1 MDDYTA
7 KYQGEP
13 VEVALFGGEYQE
25 GTLTAYC
32 LIADVVHLELNGH
45 ILIPLQNV
53 ASLHCTSRCDAP
65 EPDWPPQRAHGR
77 RSGERRALAVRPALR
92 AARNIAKAFLLLG
105 GFVALL
111 TALGWWLGEIPLA
124 SLFFVTTLLMA
135 ATLHWYGPR
144 IVLASLGAR
153 ELTLAE
159 APGLAATVERLALAA
174 GVDRPKL
181 YLLPDG
187 HPRALSVGRGASAS
201 GVAVS
206 SGLLTLLSPAE
217 LEGVLAHE
225 LAHARYRDVTLVT
238 PIVVIAG
245 WLIEVSRVGGF
256 LERWLLAVLGPVAA
270 SIVHLFLSTRR
281 EFAADA
287 FAARVCESP
296 HGLADALVR
305 LEQAQELL
313 SFSAS
318 PTTEPVYTIDPFARR
333 RPGAPLLDASARR

>member
-1 MDDYTA
+1 M
-7 KYQGEP
+7 
-13 VEVALFGGEYQE
+13 
-25 GTLTAYC
+25 
-32 LIADVVHLELNGH
+32 
-45 ILIPLQNV
+45 
-53 ASLHCTSRCDAP
+53 
-65 EPDWPPQRAHGR
+65 
-77 RSGERRALAVRPALR
+77 RPALR

-105 GFVALL
+105 GFVAVL
-111 TALGWWLGEIPLA
+111 TALGWWLGGIQLA
-124 SLFFVTTLLMA
+124 SLFFVATLLMA

-159 APGLAATVERLALAA
+159 APVLAATVERLALAA
-174 GVDRPKL
+174 GVERPKL

-187 HPRALSVGRGASAS
+187 HPRALSVGRGASSS
-201 GVAVS
+201 GIAVS
-206 SGLLTLLSPAE
+206 SGLVTLLPPAE

-245 WLIEVSRVGGF
+245 WLIEASRVGGF
-256 LERWLLAVLGPVAA
+256 LERWLLTVLGPVAA
-270 SIVHLFLSTRR
+270 SLVHLFLSTRR

-287 FAARVCESP
+287 FAAGVCESP

-318 PTTEPVYTIDPFARR
+318 PATEPLYTLDPFADEGLARLFSTHPPVGER
-333 RPGAPLLDASARR
+333 VERLRGLDPEWRDRLRAA